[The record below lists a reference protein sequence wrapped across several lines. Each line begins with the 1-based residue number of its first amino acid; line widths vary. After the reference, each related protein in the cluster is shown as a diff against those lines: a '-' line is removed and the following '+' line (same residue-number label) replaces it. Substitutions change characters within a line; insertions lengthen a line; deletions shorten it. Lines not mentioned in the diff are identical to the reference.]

1 MIALKTECQDA
12 DMSLT
17 CKLYEA
23 AHFIAHKLLQCL
35 ILTGK
40 IHSEMKDFEF
50 FMLNIIWKN
59 TLFIIG
65 SKQIYFTVVTTDLV
79 KLHNVLRSNSN

>member
-23 AHFIAHKLLQCL
+23 AHFNAHKLLMCL
-35 ILTGK
+35 IFTGK
-40 IHSEMKDFEF
+40 IHSKMKDFEF
-50 FMLNIIWKN
+50 FVLNI
-59 TLFIIG
+59 
-65 SKQIYFTVVTTDLV
+65 S
-79 KLHNVLRSNSN
+79 